1 LTLKFSVCAV
11 SLSWKYGAFKLYFF
25 KKKPHKYNYFLNNL
39 NKQEM
44 KGYKTLAFGLI
55 AAVGTY
61 MIYGYFTRNKEKFNF
76 EKLKGG
82 DCNACSTK

>member
-1 LTLKFSVCAV
+1 
-11 SLSWKYGAFKLYFF
+11 
-25 KKKPHKYNYFLNNL
+25 
-39 NKQEM
+39 M